1 MRNKESYPFL
11 CPLLL
16 MKEGKGES
24 YTERNS
30 MESNIINEK
39 ARFTY
44 RRQIERAV
52 GRDKGYR
59 NNFIK
64 IEGKS

>member
-1 MRNKESYPFL
+1 M
-11 CPLLL
+11 LL

-44 RRQIERAV
+44 RRQTERAV